1 MKNQYAI
8 EQVETEVLESLISNP
23 KRYFDFMLKPN
34 FFIKPVN
41 RKVMELFE
49 TKIQSTGTFAVVDLV
64 ELGDQI
70 SMASFFSRDVFLE
83 MELLPNY
90 LKGCQ
95 EIVQEHAKRE
105 LQKLLGSEAM
115 PEEIKERAEE
125 LIKEASQ
132 KSHTTLSEALG
143 DYAKNY
149 QKIKDRKLLGFGIGI
164 QTGWPKFNSLVGL
177 RHQDVLVVGARPSI
191 GKTAFG
197 INLAMEVAASGQKVL
212 FVSAEMGSQA
222 LLDRFLALATKTN
235 ISNFRYANTR
245 LDNVVDQLGSIG
257 GNLNFMFGT
266 DLTSA
271 HIVSSAQ
278 KLQDLDMVVVDYLQL
293 LGDDLK
299 KGETENN
306 RISRISRNLKKLA
319 ISKNCAVV
327 ALAQLNRLSEK
338 DKRMPILSD
347 IRDSGSIEQDA
358 DSVILLH
365 RESREDVEMSA
376 RVAKNRNG
384 ETGEL
389 SYIFDLKIGDLR
401 ETDSIYNS
409 TKG

>member
-1 MKNQYAI
+1 MTSGAPTTNHKVALIFPELSYNIAGIGFKAQNTLGRFAKEKQYCDL
-8 EQVETEVLESLISNP
+8 LE
-23 KRYFDFMLKPN
+23 K
-34 FFIKPVN
+34 
-41 RKVMELFE
+41 LFQE
-49 TKIQSTGTFAVVDLV
+49 KA
-64 ELGDQI
+64 
-70 SMASFFSRDVFLE
+70 
-83 MELLPNY
+83 

-95 EIVQEHAKRE
+95 ELVQEHAKRE

-143 DYAKNY
+143 DYSKNY

-212 FVSAEMGSQA
+212 FVSAEMGAQA

-245 LDNVVDQLGSIG
+245 LDNVIGQLGSIG

-278 KLQDLDMVVVDYLQL
+278 KLQDLDVVVVDYLQL

-338 DKRMPILSD
+338 DKRVPILSD

>member
-1 MKNQYAI
+1 
-8 EQVETEVLESLISNP
+8 
-23 KRYFDFMLKPN
+23 
-34 FFIKPVN
+34 
-41 RKVMELFE
+41 
-49 TKIQSTGTFAVVDLV
+49 
-64 ELGDQI
+64 
-70 SMASFFSRDVFLE
+70 
-83 MELLPNY
+83 
-90 LKGCQ
+90 
-95 EIVQEHAKRE
+95 
-105 LQKLLGSEAM
+105 
-115 PEEIKERAEE
+115 
-125 LIKEASQ
+125 
-132 KSHTTLSEALG
+132 
-143 DYAKNY
+143 
-149 QKIKDRKLLGFGIGI
+149 
-164 QTGWPKFNSLVGL
+164 
-177 RHQDVLVVGARPSI
+177 
-191 GKTAFG
+191 
-197 INLAMEVAASGQKVL
+197 
-212 FVSAEMGSQA
+212 
-222 LLDRFLALATKTN
+222 
-235 ISNFRYANTR
+235 
-245 LDNVVDQLGSIG
+245 
-257 GNLNFMFGT
+257 MFGT

-278 KLQDLDMVVVDYLQL
+278 KLQDLDVVVVDYLQL

-338 DKRMPILSD
+338 DKRVPILSD